1 MANYFKQLNEAFDR
15 KYGLNG
21 VVESKRKL
29 KEANT
34 DWYSMEWDDQV
45 NAIKRFVKNYRGSKV
60 FEDFAASVGADVD
73 DVIDAFADMESYSV
87 IEIPKE
93 IQIDDKYRNDD
104 IYESKRRNLVET
116 AEADW
121 DWYEDGFT
129 SPLYRLYGQ
138 AFEEAG
144 FDEHADVQSG
154 MGEVYISKK
163 GDPEGMFVANFEDV
177 NDFMNRIHTSM
188 VQGKLTDEKR
198 IKEIIFQGVLDISR
212 WRDYPDFE
220 NANESLKEDTALEAD
235 KGKKVPLTSKPQ
247 SISSMLL
254 KNKSAIDNADDLTAL
269 IHAVSDALSSK
280 KADKKAKE
288 ILAKLNTMQ
297 DHAKALTYIYN
308 IILKGDNLAVQGR
321 KKYEGYDDGNNEIDR
336 YQKWVDFD
344 MSRYGKISE
353 RTQQMVNKAGYQIIK
368 DDHGD
373 YEVAAGHFE

>member
-1 MANYFKQLNEAFDR
+1 MANYFKQLNEAFDK
-15 KYGLNG
+15 KYGLNN
-21 VVESKRKL
+21 VVESKCRK
-29 KEANT
+29 
-34 DWYSMEWDDQV
+34 
-45 NAIKRFVKNYRGSKV
+45 
-60 FEDFAASVGADVD
+60 
-73 DVIDAFADMESYSV
+73 
-87 IEIPKE
+87 
-93 IQIDDKYRNDD
+93 
-104 IYESKRRNLVET
+104 LVET

-163 GDPEGMFVANFEDV
+163 GDPEGMFVANFEDG
-177 NDFMNRIHTSM
+177 NNFMNRIHTSRLK
-188 VQGKLTDEKR
+188 GKLTDEKR

-220 NANESLKEDTALEAD
+220 NANESFKKSKRKLKEANTDWYSMEWDDQVNAIKRFVKNYRGSKVFEDFAASVGADVDDVIDAFADMESYGVIEIPKEIQIDDKYRNDDIYESKRKLKEA
-235 KGKKVPLTSKPQ
+235 KKAPLTSKPQ

-254 KNKSAIDNADDLTAL
+254 RNKSAIDNADDLNAL
-269 IHAVSDALSSK
+269 IHAVQDAISAK
-280 KADKKAKE
+280 KQDKKAKE

-308 IILKGDNLAVQGR
+308 IILKGDNLAVSGR

>member
-1 MANYFKQLNEAFDR
+1 MANYFKALNEAFD
-15 KYGLNG
+15 KKFGLNN
-21 VVESKRKL
+21 VVESKC
-29 KEANT
+29 
-34 DWYSMEWDDQV
+34 
-45 NAIKRFVKNYRGSKV
+45 
-60 FEDFAASVGADVD
+60 
-73 DVIDAFADMESYSV
+73 
-87 IEIPKE
+87 
-93 IQIDDKYRNDD
+93 
-104 IYESKRRNLVET
+104 RNLVET

-235 KGKKVPLTSKPQ
+235 KGKKAPLTSKP
-247 SISSMLL
+247 
-254 KNKSAIDNADDLTAL
+254 
-269 IHAVSDALSSK
+269 
-280 KADKKAKE
+280 
-288 ILAKLNTMQ
+288 
-297 DHAKALTYIYN
+297 
-308 IILKGDNLAVQGR
+308 
-321 KKYEGYDDGNNEIDR
+321 
-336 YQKWVDFD
+336 
-344 MSRYGKISE
+344 
-353 RTQQMVNKAGYQIIK
+353 
-368 DDHGD
+368 
-373 YEVAAGHFE
+373 

>member
-1 MANYFKQLNEAFDR
+1 MANYFKQLNEAFDK
-15 KYGLNG
+15 KYGLNN
-21 VVESKRKL
+21 VVESKCRK
-29 KEANT
+29 
-34 DWYSMEWDDQV
+34 
-45 NAIKRFVKNYRGSKV
+45 
-60 FEDFAASVGADVD
+60 
-73 DVIDAFADMESYSV
+73 
-87 IEIPKE
+87 
-93 IQIDDKYRNDD
+93 
-104 IYESKRRNLVET
+104 LVET

-220 NANESLKEDTALEAD
+220 NSNESFKKNTNSYESKRKLREAEEGGAKDFLDSLSDDILTHLYDFIFDDVADAAADLGSLPDYLPMTGEEAHENFVDAVYKLAEAAFIKYCVDSRDADVDECLKED
-235 KGKKVPLTSKPQ
+235 KKPSE
-247 SISSMLL
+247 S
-254 KNKSAIDNADDLTAL
+254 NA
-269 IHAVSDALSSK
+269 
-280 KADKKAKE
+280 
-288 ILAKLNTMQ
+288 
-297 DHAKALTYIYN
+297 
-308 IILKGDNLAVQGR
+308 
-321 KKYEGYDDGNNEIDR
+321 IDR
-336 YQKWVDFD
+336 YQRWVDFD
-344 MSRYGKISE
+344 MAHYGKISE
-353 RTQQMVNKAGYQIIK
+353 RTQQMVNKAGYQILK